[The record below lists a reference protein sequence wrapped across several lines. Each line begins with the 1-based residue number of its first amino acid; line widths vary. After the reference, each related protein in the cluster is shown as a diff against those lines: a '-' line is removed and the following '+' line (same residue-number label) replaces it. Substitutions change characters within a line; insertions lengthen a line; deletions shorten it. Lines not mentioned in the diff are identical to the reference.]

1 MRCRSHFGGILTC
14 PSEKPPAAYT
24 LDRYGPAREMAM
36 SKHVCA
42 LLVGVLSILIG
53 ACKESSI
60 PETEAPVAETQGGIP
75 DCHWTMGWDPWEPYQ
90 YMDVGGDLRGIDIE
104 LISAIVEDS
113 GCSLTFVERD
123 WASLLGM
130 LRVGEIDLLT
140 GATRT
145 QAREEYAH
153 FSDPYRE
160 ESFVMYVRSG
170 DYEKLKSSTLTGM
183 LDKGQRI
190 GVTLSYYHGD
200 EITALA
206 DDPRYADRFR
216 GVPISEMNYSNLLN
230 FEVDGIL
237 EDPYVAA
244 AILRRRGLLSQIE
257 PLPGRFSTGPVHVM
271 LSRETV
277 TEEWVQRLN
286 QSLERI
292 SADGTRERIFTRYGN

>member
-1 MRCRSHFGGILTC
+1 
-14 PSEKPPAAYT
+14 
-24 LDRYGPAREMAM
+24 M
-36 SKHVCA
+36 SKHVCVVLA
-42 LLVGVLSILIG
+42 GILSILIG

-60 PETEAPVAETQGGIP
+60 PETEAPVAETQRGIP
-75 DCHWTMGWDPWEPYQ
+75 DCHLTMGWDPWEPYQ

-104 LISAIVEDS
+104 LISAIAEDS

-130 LRVGEIDLLT
+130 LKSGDIDLLT

-145 QAREEYAH
+145 EARENYAY

-160 ESFVMYVRSG
+160 ESFVLYVRSV
-170 DYEKLKSSTLTGM
+170 DFEKLKSISLTEM

-190 GVTLSYYHGD
+190 GVTLSYYHGE
-200 EITALA
+200 EITALE
-206 DDPRYADRFR
+206 DDPRYNEQFR

-237 EDPYVAA
+237 EDPFVAA

-257 PLPGRFSTGPVHVM
+257 PLPERFPTGPVHIM

-277 TEEWVQRLN
+277 SEESVQRLN
-286 QSLERI
+286 ESLKRI